1 MNGFHGNIALL
12 LENELRMV
20 LRTSEKYADMVETG
34 GFVAVMSFLLVA
46 KKGTSDEVTNFL
58 KECALY
64 NGMTATESSDALRF
78 AATAKD
84 SAAASALDA
93 KASAATSLS
102 TARSHSTAK

>member
-1 MNGFHGNIALL
+1 MNGFHGNIALP

-20 LRTSEKYADMVETG
+20 LRTSEKYADMIETG

-64 NGMTATESSDALRF
+64 NGMTATEIGF
-78 AATAKD
+78 EKAAVLHK
-84 SAAASALDA
+84 
-93 KASAATSLS
+93 KF
-102 TARSHSTAK
+102 KEIYKV